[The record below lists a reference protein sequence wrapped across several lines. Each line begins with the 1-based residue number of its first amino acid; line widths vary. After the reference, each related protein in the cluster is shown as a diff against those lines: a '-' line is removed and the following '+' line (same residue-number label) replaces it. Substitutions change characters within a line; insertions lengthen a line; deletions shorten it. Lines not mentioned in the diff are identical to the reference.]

1 MLVDGRLIYQDINSI
16 LAPGVRET
24 TDTLWDLAVN
34 AGEDFRDTVFI
45 TIPRLKLKHFS
56 FLFSRIFSIKIISCK
71 KNISGFPEHRT
82 GDHMIIRSL
91 NAIPVEKVSVGKNS
105 FRQVLIGSDEAPNF
119 AMRRFIIEPEGE
131 IPNHTNTVE
140 HEQLVLSG
148 RAEIGIGDE
157 IFEVSKNDV
166 VFIPA
171 YVPHRYR
178 TIGDDAFEFLCM
190 VPNREDIIKI
200 IEPKR
205 RNLGR

>member
-1 MLVDGRLIYQDINSI
+1 
-16 LAPGVRET
+16 
-24 TDTLWDLAVN
+24 
-34 AGEDFRDTVFI
+34 
-45 TIPRLKLKHFS
+45 
-56 FLFSRIFSIKIISCK
+56 
-71 KNISGFPEHRT
+71 
-82 GDHMIIRSL
+82 
-91 NAIPVEKVSVGKNS
+91 
-105 FRQVLIGSDEAPNF
+105 
-119 AMRRFIIEPEGE
+119 
-131 IPNHTNTVE
+131 VE

-171 YVPHRYR
+171 DVPHRYR